1 MPYLGTVDGD
11 RVIPPQVDDDAEVT
25 CPVCDDPMGVVKSY
39 ERGDAFV
46 SRHFRHHDR
55 DDRAELSATDGQS
68 TFGDLGNAV
77 KCPGESDEHL
87 KMKSIAYAR
96 LEHDFP
102 DATVELESGV
112 DERIADVLLSFD
124 EPCAPYGNG
133 IAVEA
138 QYRNEGKD
146 IEAVTDHYLNRGYS
160 VVWLYEDDF
169 SGYDVDLSGLLTVW
183 PCALPDRSGLEGYP
197 DVIRWLRQ
205 EKSPAVELEI
215 PIPGEYWASFDKSGE
230 WVAVAQRYLRQ
241 GRYSHSS
248 RAWATISRSPTGH
261 LTLQIGKKDWGFGG
275 DKHRVTV
282 QLERSDCEELRSFAT
297 ELKQE
302 GFESNHPSAD
312 EREESWYD
320 LTTAWF
326 VGSENVTAW
335 LSASLSPDDEIVLSL
350 GKKHLGET
358 DRVSLQIDQ
367 TAIGAIQSIADL
379 LEQAFE
385 MES

>member
-1 MPYLGTVDGD
+1 
-11 RVIPPQVDDDAEVT
+11 
-25 CPVCDDPMGVVKSY
+25 MGVVKSH
-39 ERGDAFV
+39 ERGGAFI

-55 DDRAELSATDGQS
+55 EDQTEFTTTHGQS
-68 TFGDLGNAV
+68 TFDDLGSGG
-77 KCPGESDEHL
+77 KCPGESDVHL

-96 LEHDFP
+96 LKHDFP

-112 DERIADVLLSFD
+112 DERIADVLLTFD

-133 IAVEA
+133 IAIEA

-146 IEAVTDHYLNRGYS
+146 IDGVTEHYLERGYS
-160 VVWLYEDDF
+160 VAWLYEDDF
-169 SGYDVDLSGLLTVW
+169 SGYDVDLSGLHTVW

-197 DVIRWLRQ
+197 DVTRWLRQ
-205 EKSPAVELEI
+205 EKSPSVKLEV
-215 PIPGEYWASFDKSGE
+215 PIPGEFWASFDKSGE
-230 WVAVAQRYLRQ
+230 WVQVAHRYLRR
-241 GRYSHSS
+241 GRFSHSS
-248 RAWATISRSPTGH
+248 RAWVTISRSPTGQ
-261 LTLQIGKKDWGFGG
+261 LTIQIGKKDWGFGG

-297 ELKQE
+297 ELEHE
-302 GFESNHPSAD
+302 GFESEHPSAD

-326 VGSENVTAW
+326 VGSQNVTSW

-350 GKKHLGET
+350 GKKTGGDT

-367 TAIGAIQSIADL
+367 TAVGALRSIADL

-385 MES
+385 LET